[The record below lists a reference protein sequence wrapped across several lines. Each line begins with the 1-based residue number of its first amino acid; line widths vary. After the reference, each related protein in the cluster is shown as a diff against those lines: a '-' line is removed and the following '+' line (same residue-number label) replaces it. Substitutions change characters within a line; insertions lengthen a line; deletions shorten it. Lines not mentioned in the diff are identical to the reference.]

1 MILAVLQS
9 RMTSARLPGKAMAPL
24 RGEPMV
30 WRQVERIRQARSVSK
45 LIVATSVE
53 PVDDPLAAFLVSR
66 GQAVLRGAA
75 GNLSER
81 FARALDAAGPVSH
94 VVRIKGDCPF
104 VDPAIVDRV
113 VREARESGAAYASN
127 RQLRSYPRGLEVE
140 VATAQALSAALAATT
155 PEDAATAS
163 PFARVREQAQPQ
175 VHCVAPRDLSSLDW
189 RVKTPADYGFA
200 RAVYDALYDADPGF
214 SMQDVLDIIQGRQD
228 LARWAA

>member
-30 WRQVERIRQARSVSK
+30 WRQVERIRQARSLSK

-81 FARALDAAGPVSH
+81 FARALEAAGPVSH

-104 VDPAIVDRV
+104 VDPAIIDKV
-113 VREARESGAAYASN
+113 VREALDSGAAYASN
-127 RQLRSYPRGLEVE
+127 RRLRSYPRGLEVE
-140 VATAQALSAALAATT
+140 VATAGALGVALAATD

-163 PFARVREQAQPQ
+163 PSSTRTSVSTT
-175 VHCVAPRDLSSLDW
+175 CAPRSANS
-189 RVKTPADYGFA
+189 
-200 RAVYDALYDADPGF
+200 RASASP
-214 SMQDVLDIIQGRQD
+214 
-228 LARWAA
+228 

>member
-30 WRQVERIRQARSVSK
+30 WRQVERIRQARSLSK

-81 FARALDAAGPVSH
+81 FARALEAAGPVSH

-104 VDPAIVDRV
+104 VDPAIIDKV
-113 VREARESGAAYASN
+113 VREALDSGAAYASN
-127 RQLRSYPRGLEVE
+127 RRLRSYPRGLEVE
-140 VATAQALSAALAATT
+140 VATAGALGVALAATD

-175 VHCVAPRDLSSLDW
+175 AHCVAPRDLSGLDW